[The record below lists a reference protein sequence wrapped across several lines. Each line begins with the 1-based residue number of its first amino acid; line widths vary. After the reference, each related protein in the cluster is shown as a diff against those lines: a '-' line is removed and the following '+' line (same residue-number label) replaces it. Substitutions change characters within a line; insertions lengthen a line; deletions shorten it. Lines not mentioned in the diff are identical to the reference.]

1 MERET
6 LLGLSFFL
14 FVLLATQ
21 EAVVQ
26 IEGCE
31 KKSPDFVG
39 PCVGPILSQNCDFI
53 CKHGQVA
60 LPGGSCKNG
69 ECMCVC

>member
-1 MERET
+1 
-6 LLGLSFFL
+6 
-14 FVLLATQ
+14 
-21 EAVVQ
+21 VQ

-53 CKHGQVA
+53 CKHGAVA

-69 ECMCVC
+69 ECMCVCWICNY